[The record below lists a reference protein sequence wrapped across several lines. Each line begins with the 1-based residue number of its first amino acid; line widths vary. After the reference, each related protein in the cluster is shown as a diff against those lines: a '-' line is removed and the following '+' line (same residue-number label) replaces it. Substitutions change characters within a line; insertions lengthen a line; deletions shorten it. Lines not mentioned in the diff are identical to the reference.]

1 MMFRLLDIPRIPR
14 EDEFLR
20 YQRWLR
26 RHSQDVVDT
35 LMIPE
40 IPANSFAKKL
50 YSTYLSYLPK
60 EKVAFPLKM
69 NVDDRGSFTELV
81 HTLNAGQAYMGNIGS
96 GGDDASTMVWAIFA
110 VFFALS
116 LCLWFVWSY
125 RHRSLTPSV

>member
-35 LMIPE
+35 VS
-40 IPANSFAKKL
+40 NSGGATD
-50 YSTYLSYLPK
+50 SVGSGSQ
-60 EKVAFPLKM
+60 VA
-69 NVDDRGSFTELV
+69 D
-81 HTLNAGQAYMGNIGS
+81 TLNAGQAYMGNIGS